1 MATIVVVDDQ
11 PANREFLVTLLGY
24 MGHTLLEAADGQQAL
39 EVVRRT
45 QPDLV
50 IADLVM
56 PTMDGYEFVHQ
67 LRAEPA
73 IAQTAVVFCTA
84 TYQQAEAWE
93 LARRCG
99 VEHIITKPAEPEVVL
114 RTVAAVLGRVA
125 PRPRALAVEEF
136 QRAHLRVLTD
146 KLFKQVQALEREVAQ
161 RTELERVVQ
170 QERDLLEVTLSSL
183 GEAVLA
189 TDAAGCLTFLN
200 PVAEALTGWTTD
212 EARGRAVEEILPL
225 YQEQSRQPL
234 RSPVRHVLGQ
244 GGAVAEP
251 AVLVARD
258 GRAIPIAES
267 GAPIRDK
274 RGQVQGV
281 VVVFRDT
288 TERKQSEAALI
299 RAKEAAEAADRLKS
313 EFLAT
318 MSHELRTPLNVIL
331 GYVELLVEGGF
342 GAVTAAQG
350 AVLRRLEQNTRV
362 LCELISMVLDLNRL
376 EAGRLPLDVKGVEL
390 GALLEEIRAEMQ
402 GLCEQSGLSFRW
414 QVEAALPVV
423 QTDPGKLKVIVK
435 NLVGNAIKFTP
446 RGRVTVRAQAQP
458 AGVEIGVSDTGI
470 GIAPEA
476 QALIFEPFRQV
487 DSAATR
493 RYAGSGLGLHIV
505 KRLLEVLGGTVSVQS
520 ALGHGSTFRV
530 WLPRNREANV

>member
-11 PANREFLVTLLGY
+11 PANREFLVMLLGY

-258 GRAIPIAES
+258 GRELPIAES
-267 GAPIRDK
+267 GAPMRDK

>member
-1 MATIVVVDDQ
+1 
-11 PANREFLVTLLGY
+11 
-24 MGHTLLEAADGQQAL
+24 
-39 EVVRRT
+39 
-45 QPDLV
+45 
-50 IADLVM
+50 
-56 PTMDGYEFVHQ
+56 
-67 LRAEPA
+67 
-73 IAQTAVVFCTA
+73 
-84 TYQQAEAWE
+84 
-93 LARRCG
+93 
-99 VEHIITKPAEPEVVL
+99 
-114 RTVAAVLGRVA
+114 
-125 PRPRALAVEEF
+125 
-136 QRAHLRVLTD
+136 
-146 KLFKQVQALEREVAQ
+146 
-161 RTELERVVQ
+161 
-170 QERDLLEVTLSSL
+170 
-183 GEAVLA
+183 
-189 TDAAGCLTFLN
+189 
-200 PVAEALTGWTTD
+200 
-212 EARGRAVEEILPL
+212 
-225 YQEQSRQPL
+225 
-234 RSPVRHVLGQ
+234 
-244 GGAVAEP
+244 
-251 AVLVARD
+251 
-258 GRAIPIAES
+258 
-267 GAPIRDK
+267 
-274 RGQVQGV
+274 
-281 VVVFRDT
+281 
-288 TERKQSEAALI
+288 
-299 RAKEAAEAADRLKS
+299 
-313 EFLAT
+313 

-342 GAVTAAQG
+342 GAVTVAQG

-530 WLPRNREANV
+530 WLPNSPPLSQMSGPSTTTKI

>member
-1 MATIVVVDDQ
+1 
-11 PANREFLVTLLGY
+11 
-24 MGHTLLEAADGQQAL
+24 
-39 EVVRRT
+39 
-45 QPDLV
+45 
-50 IADLVM
+50 
-56 PTMDGYEFVHQ
+56 
-67 LRAEPA
+67 
-73 IAQTAVVFCTA
+73 
-84 TYQQAEAWE
+84 
-93 LARRCG
+93 
-99 VEHIITKPAEPEVVL
+99 
-114 RTVAAVLGRVA
+114 
-125 PRPRALAVEEF
+125 
-136 QRAHLRVLTD
+136 VLTD

-342 GAVTAAQG
+342 GAVTVAQG

-530 WLPRNREANV
+530 WLPNSPPLSQMSGPSTTTKI